1 MVPRLSNTKPKRASG
16 DSRQLNGKQR
26 GGTAAR
32 RPNTYHRS
40 MIPAD
45 CRNRIREHRSYE
57 GTRYFTVRI
66 VSGKTE
72 TSGQKKNKRTVVCLF
87 KREEVATSWIRSF
100 EISDTCCSAWL
111 RVCAVLSRPIDIPGE
126 TEDAY
131 LPRKDTDAESRHA
144 QRARKKKRTCR
155 VRNRKRISPSD
166 RSIVRPSGFSND
178 GRG

>member
-1 MVPRLSNTKPKRASG
+1 MVPRVSNTKPNRAGG
-16 DSRQLNGKQR
+16 DSSQLNGKQR
-26 GGTAAR
+26 GGTRAR

-40 MIPAD
+40 MMLAD
-45 CRNRIREHRSYE
+45 CRNRIREHRI
-57 GTRYFTVRI
+57 VRI
-66 VSGKTE
+66 VSGKAE

>member
-72 TSGQKKNKRTVVCLF
+72 TSGQKKNKRTVVCLS
-87 KREEVATSWIRSF
+87 KREEVAASWIRSF
-100 EISDTCCSAWL
+100 EISDTCCSAWP
-111 RVCAVLSRPIDIPGE
+111 RVCAVLSRPSDIPGE
-126 TEDAY
+126 TEDANN
-131 LPRKDTDAESRHA
+131 A
-144 QRARKKKRTCR
+144 QRARK
-155 VRNRKRISPSD
+155 RKDVSCTKQKTYKSERASERAIDRPS
-166 RSIVRPSGFSND
+166 VRPDFPTTD
-178 GRG
+178 GASTA